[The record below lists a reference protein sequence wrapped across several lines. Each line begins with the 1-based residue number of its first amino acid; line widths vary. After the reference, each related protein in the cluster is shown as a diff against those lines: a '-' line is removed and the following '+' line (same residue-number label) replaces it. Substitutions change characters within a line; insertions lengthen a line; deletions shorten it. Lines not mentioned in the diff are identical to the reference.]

1 MKLTW
6 EERGYLALVFVVL
19 AGLIALLAMA
29 L

>member
-6 EERGYLALVFVVL
+6 EERGYLALWYVALGGIVL
-19 AGLIALLAMA
+19 LLAMA